1 MIVPDDP
8 MVYTVGKNNMRFVAG
23 LIGSDL
29 CLSWAARTAQPS
41 QQALDFGG
49 GWAGFAH
56 SHRAIMCGPSFRRAP
71 VLYDPSPNTQ
81 LFLDLVGGPRC
92 TLLFLTEG
100 EGDL

>member
-41 QQALDFGG
+41 QQALDFGT
-49 GWAGFAH
+49 GWPGFAH
-56 SHRAIMCGPSFRRAP
+56 SHGAIMLGPSYSSGSAP

-81 LFLDLVGGPRC
+81 LFLDLLAALAAHC
-92 TLLFLTEG
+92 CS
-100 EGDL
+100 